1 MGDRII
7 LDGGMGTMLQAR
19 GLKPGDHPEIYGME
33 HPEIVEEIHRKYI
46 EAGSNVIYA
55 NTFEAN
61 GHKLKGTG
69 HTPAEVIPPGGGGFR
84 ESCSGRGSHRRTDG
98 TAGDADIRGSLS
110 GV

>member
-19 GLKPGDHPEIYGME
+19 GLRPGDHPEIYGME

-61 GHKLKGTG
+61 GHKLKGGTY
-69 HTPAEVIPPGGGGFR
+69 
-84 ESCSGRGSHRRTDG
+84 RRTDG
-98 TAGDADIRGSLS
+98 AAGHTDVRGSL
-110 GV
+110 

>member
-61 GHKLKGTG
+61 GH
-69 HTPAEVIPPGGGGFR
+69 
-84 ESCSGRGSHRRTDG
+84 
-98 TAGDADIRGSLS
+98 
-110 GV
+110 